1 MKVKE
6 SKQHTKMKESK
17 QHTKMEEQKLSL
29 FDYLDKAAGMELG
42 KKVFKASAAMNI
54 KPESRDVDVK
64 TYCGKV
70 MLYPKD
76 FLEVYFKYNK

>member
-6 SKQHTKMKESK
+6 SKQHTKMKE
-17 QHTKMEEQKLSL
+17 QKLSL
-29 FDYLDKAAGMELG
+29 FDYLGKAAGMELG
-42 KKVFKASAAMNI
+42 EKVFKASVSMNI
-54 KPESRDVDVK
+54 KPESRDVDTK

>member
-17 QHTKMEEQKLSL
+17 QHTKMKEQKLSL
-29 FDYLDKAAGMELG
+29 FDYLGKAAGMELG

-54 KPESRDVDVK
+54 KPESRDVDIP

>member
-1 MKVKE
+1 MVE
-6 SKQHTKMKESK
+6 N
-17 QHTKMEEQKLSL
+17 KLSL
-29 FDYLDKAAGMELG
+29 FDYLGKAAGGELG
-42 KKVFKASAAMNI
+42 DKVFKASKAMNI

-76 FLEVYFKYNK
+76 FLEIYFKYNK

>member
-1 MKVKE
+1 
-6 SKQHTKMKESK
+6 
-17 QHTKMEEQKLSL
+17 MEENKLSL
-29 FDYLDKAAGMELG
+29 FDYLGKAAGMELG

-54 KPESRDVDVK
+54 KPESRDVDIP